1 MLRNYI
7 KPNIRHLK
15 KGNILGILVA
25 NAQVCKIENIKTSLR
40 QRLLKPQTWIC
51 TLLEYA
57 HTNTP
62 KNLIFPTQKSCHV
75 LRRNAALNVPK

>member
-7 KPNIRHLK
+7 KSNIRHLK

-40 QRLLKPQTWIC
+40 QRLLKPKTYL
-51 TLLEYA
+51 T
-57 HTNTP
+57 
-62 KNLIFPTQKSCHV
+62 
-75 LRRNAALNVPK
+75 